1 MQVQVLPPHQSVDS
15 VGTAPP
21 LAKSALAGVGSSR
34 LALDAGDRISDGRM
48 QMARRWKDEAAFQA
62 VLKEIRAHNDRTAAI
77 VAGAT
82 LEYALQLAIEAR
94 YSTISE
100 KGRKKLFDSR
110 GMLSSFYNKIEFATA
125 VDVIDQQAGNYLHIL
140 RKIRI
145 EFAHD
150 MNPLSFTSE
159 KILPLCEKL
168 PVPNFLAG
176 RAKLVEPKDRNE
188 RMRRRF
194 IEKTHD
200 LLLLLIGDL
209 EWSAS

>member
-1 MQVQVLPPHQSVDS
+1 
-15 VGTAPP
+15 
-21 LAKSALAGVGSSR
+21 
-34 LALDAGDRISDGRM
+34 
-48 QMARRWKDEAAFQA
+48 
-62 VLKEIRAHNDRTAAI
+62 
-77 VAGAT
+77 
-82 LEYALQLAIEAR
+82 
-94 YSTISE
+94 
-100 KGRKKLFDSR
+100 
-110 GMLSSFYNKIEFATA
+110 
-125 VDVIDQQAGNYLHIL
+125 
-140 RKIRI
+140 
-145 EFAHD
+145 

>member
-1 MQVQVLPPHQSVDS
+1 
-15 VGTAPP
+15 
-21 LAKSALAGVGSSR
+21 
-34 LALDAGDRISDGRM
+34 M
-48 QMARRWKDEAAFQA
+48 QMARRWKDQAAFQA
-62 VLKEIRAHNDRTAAI
+62 VLTEIRAHNDRTAAI

-94 YSTISE
+94 YPTMSE

-110 GMLSSFYNKIEFATA
+110 GILSSFYNKIEFATA
-125 VDVIDQQAGNYLHIL
+125 VDVIDEQAGDYLHIL

-150 MNPLSFTSE
+150 MNPLSFTSA

-176 RAKLVEPKDRNE
+176 GAKLVEPKDRNE
-188 RMRRRF
+188 RMRGRF
-194 IEKTHD
+194 IEKTYD

>member
-1 MQVQVLPPHQSVDS
+1 
-15 VGTAPP
+15 
-21 LAKSALAGVGSSR
+21 
-34 LALDAGDRISDGRM
+34 
-48 QMARRWKDEAAFQA
+48 MARRWKDEPAFKA
-62 VLKEIRAHNDRTAAI
+62 VLNEIRAHNDRTAAI

-94 YSTISE
+94 YPAISE
-100 KGRKKLFDSR
+100 EGRKKLFDS
-110 GMLSSFYNKIEFATA
+110 GGVLSSFYNKIEFATA
-125 VDVIDQQAGNYLHIL
+125 VDVIDQKASNYLHVL

-159 KILPLCEKL
+159 KILPLCERL
-168 PVPNFLAG
+168 PVPDFLAG
-176 RAKLVEPKDRNE
+176 GVKLVEPEDNNE

-194 IEKTHD
+194 IEKTYD

-209 EWSAS
+209 EWSES